1 MIIFTFPSSPH
12 AVGLSVL
19 ELLATLPRA
28 LRFFRVYSSLE
39 YKLNLTHHPTQPL
52 SPGGARTAFPLQAGW
67 VKMVDRVII
76 HAKNFLHAMTR
87 LSSS

>member
-28 LRFFRVYSSLE
+28 LRFFHVYSSLE
-39 YKLNLTHHPTQPL
+39 QLNPTHHPTQPL
-52 SPGGARTAFPLQAGW
+52 
-67 VKMVDRVII
+67 
-76 HAKNFLHAMTR
+76 
-87 LSSS
+87 